1 MFAAGR
7 DAAQDFRLPILSG
20 LKYSRLFNYAG
31 HKAASTM
38 LEAYG
43 VEPSRRQCPPPACP
57 VAEIC
62 RKQLRGRWP
71 EKGLKSDSG

>member
-43 VEPSRRQCPPPACP
+43 AEASQPPACP